1 MAGPQ
6 TRNQVP
12 APGGMTS
19 PQGPGMT
26 PNRTIVPGHVGFEH
40 PAATDKARPLTQLG
54 SAEEIMGVFRR
65 KPEDELEA
73 SDFEQAGASY
83 EEMSNA
89 DPALLTP
96 FRPLDRVPT
105 HAAQLEGGPAIME
118 LQSENTPENARAQV
132 STGGSSTGT
141 EVTGATG
148 TSQAA
153 KPRGATQG

>member
-6 TRNQVP
+6 TRNQIP

-26 PNRTIVPGHVGFEH
+26 PNRTLVPGHVGFEH
-40 PAATDKARPLTQLG
+40 PAANEKRRPLTQLG
-54 SAEEIMGVFRR
+54 SAESIMGVFER
-65 KPEDELEA
+65 KPGADMQP
-73 SDFEQAGASY
+73 SDFEQANASY
-83 EEMSNA
+83 EELSNA

-105 HAAQLEGGPAIME
+105 RAAELEGGPAIME
-118 LQSENTPENARAQV
+118 LQSENTPENAQAQV
-132 STGGSSTGT
+132 STGASSTGT

-153 KPRGATQG
+153 NPQGATNR

>member
-6 TRNQVP
+6 TRNQIP

-26 PNRTIVPGHVGFEH
+26 PNRTLVPGHVGFEH
-40 PAATDKARPLTQLG
+40 PAATEKLRPLTQLG
-54 SAEEIMGVFRR
+54 SAESIMGVFER
-65 KPEDELEA
+65 KPGADMQP
-73 SDFEQAGASY
+73 SDFEQANASY
-83 EEMSNA
+83 EELSNA

-105 HAAQLEGGPAIME
+105 PAAALEGGPAIME
-118 LQSENTPENARAQV
+118 LQSENTPENAQAQV
-132 STGGSSTGT
+132 STGASSTGT

-153 KPRGATQG
+153 NPRGATNR